1 MTFSAHTLQYSR
13 HRFYIILA
21 QQFPP
26 FWGNRF
32 LFSDLYA
39 FSIHG
44 LSKYGSKGNVYRQ
57 LTTDFFSLGSN
68 QNVSI
73 PYFLQYFYRKKWKY
87 YTKSKFSLTFTVFI
101 EVCNLINFKKKN
113 LKHLF
118 SQNTFGSCF

>member
-13 HRFYIILA
+13 HWFYIILA

-44 LSKYGSKGNVYRQ
+44 LSKYGSKGNVHRQ

-73 PYFLQYFYRKKWKY
+73 PIFFSTFIVKNGNTIQKANFL
-87 YTKSKFSLTFTVFI
+87 
-101 EVCNLINFKKKN
+101 
-113 LKHLF
+113 
-118 SQNTFGSCF
+118 